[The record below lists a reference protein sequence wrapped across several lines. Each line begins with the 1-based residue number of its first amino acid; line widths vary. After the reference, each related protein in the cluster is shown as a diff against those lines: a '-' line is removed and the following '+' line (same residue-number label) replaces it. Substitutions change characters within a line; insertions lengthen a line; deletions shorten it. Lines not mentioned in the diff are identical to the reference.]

1 VKRAVH
7 KPLDLE
13 ALERGVVE
21 GDRATLARAITL
33 VESEREQD
41 RQLAAALLERLR
53 PRTGSALRV
62 GISGVP
68 GAGKSTLLDAL
79 GVRLV
84 AQGRK
89 LAVLAVDPSSQK
101 SGGSIL
107 GDKTRMAGLAR
118 EENAFIRPSPS
129 GKTLGGVARKTR
141 ESMLV
146 CEAAGYDLVFVETVG
161 VGQSETSVADMVD
174 LVVLVLLAGAGDELQ
189 GIKRG
194 VLEVADAILV
204 QKADGDG
211 LLQGIKRG
219 VLEVADAILVQKA
232 DGDGLLRAQRAKKDL
247 TVALSLLRGS
257 DPNGPP
263 PVTLSSALEG
273 TGLKEL
279 MAWLESE
286 RAARQRDGRFE
297 TRRRA
302 QAKSSFWSLIDE
314 GLARSFKTSPEVG
327 KLLPKME
334 ADVAAGTLDPAQA
347 ADAILAA
354 YRGH

>member
-41 RQLAAALLERLR
+41 RRLAAALLERLR

-84 AQGRK
+84 AQGHT

-161 VGQSETSVADMVD
+161 VGQSETRVADMVD
-174 LVVLVLLAGAGDELQ
+174 LVVLVLLAGAGDE
-189 GIKRG
+189 
-194 VLEVADAILV
+194 
-204 QKADGDG
+204 
-211 LLQGIKRG
+211 LQGIKRG